1 MKLILFR
8 LTLYEVVSIIEEGYT
23 VLKRATIL
31 RYVYRI
37 LSILLSRK
45 HAVFQTSCLLYL
57 KGTFHHA

>member
-1 MKLILFR
+1 
-8 LTLYEVVSIIEEGYT
+8 LTLYEVISITEEGYT

-31 RYVYRI
+31 RYAYHI

-45 HAVFQTSCLLYL
+45 HAVSQNSCLLYL